1 MIMGW
6 TCTLAI
12 LMVMVLISSSLTA
25 SSWLGMNM
33 VIQAF
38 VMLADVPADGYSVEL
53 GQLESPAKRGQ
64 VR

>member
-1 MIMGW
+1 MGW

-33 VIQAF
+33 IIQAF
-38 VMLADVPADGYSVEL
+38 VMLADVPADGYSVAL
-53 GQLESPAKRGQ
+53 GQLESPEKRGQ